1 MKELLTDNQL
11 TEKEWQ
17 ALEARVK
24 KSKKGKE
31 LAFIA
36 VEKLKR
42 NYRKKLQ
49 PPPFTIP
56 PSKQPQSLQLQ
67 SKPMLLTNVVN
78 SNVSIN
84 LKKNIRVN
92 NIGCKLLML
101 YTLL

>member
-1 MKELLTDNQL
+1 MKELLTDNPL
-11 TEKEWQ
+11 TEKELQ

-36 VEKLKR
+36 VEKLK
-42 NYRKKLQ
+42 KKLQ
-49 PPPFTIP
+49 KETVTPPFTIP

-92 NIGCKLLML
+92 NIGC
-101 YTLL
+101 